1 MEKYD
6 TTQLTEFPRFES
18 ESNQSG
24 VTTFLNKLW
33 KFPIF
38 TPSESADS
46 QDNKTPNEDRQGEPN
61 DVNEDK
67 EYDDVKTET
76 GNYVVEYEGR
86 SLPNIL
92 KRISG
97 LAALGSGGGTKY
109 EDTELARYWMPDDI
123 SRECYECAARFSALR
138 RRHHCR
144 VCGQIFCSR
153 CCSQRVPGQIFGCA
167 GGLRVCTYCC
177 KVVLTYLREN
187 DMNGDISPDLRTLQ
201 ESLQVKFPDSKAQH
215 KSRDFIFARDQEQCE
230 VRSSTKESMHDIFRQ
245 LYYALP
251 TQQHRAQ
258 ATILCQGLLNNG
270 YMERMTEPPQF
281 ADYALYRPVQ
291 LPDSEPAEPAPA
303 DHLAEDCS
311 SRIVESVS
319 SYCLD
324 LNLGDSS
331 ARLIKA
337 TKTEQKSTPSSDDEQ
352 PILDQNENGGGS
364 TACRAIV
371 ESGEEHLKLLMRQWL
386 ARDGLPA
393 AWLPALYPLC
403 VHAAEL
409 AMPDLFGSDIDVRN
423 YVQVKKVPGGSMT
436 DSCVIP
442 GVVMTKNV
450 AHRGM
455 PKQISNPSVLLLDC
469 SIAYQRVEGKL
480 TSLEPLLMQ
489 EQEYLVR
496 CAARITALRP
506 HVVLVRGGAARAVQD
521 ALRLARVAL
530 AVGVRERALARAARC
545 TRAERLASVDARIGT
560 PRLGACRNFYVKN
573 FSSKTLMVLEGCA
586 EPQLGCC
593 ILLRGGS
600 LPELIRLKKVVKFML
615 LACYNWK
622 LEKAF
627 LGDIEAV
634 LPEPGTFV
642 DDDDEP
648 TDNVD
653 EALKRELHTKD
664 ENDDGKSSNDT
675 SENDD
680 NIFGNTQPESLNDTQ
695 ATENIVE
702 SSNDEIIECHDNS
715 DPVTES
721 NEKKGT
727 VDVDK
732 SEIDDPLQK
741 TKQFA
746 RKTDSEKNLSCGV
759 PIKDF
764 SDPLQSRM
772 SIDDDVFLPKEE
784 AKLQADTHSERW
796 CTDDVALS
804 MSPNIV
810 IPAPAL
816 RLLPPRAP
824 HTPHCARAPAHP
836 PRAPSPAARV
846 ALSMSPDIVIP
857 APALRLLPPRAPHT
871 PHCAR
876 APAHPPRA
884 PSPAAR
890 VALSM
895 SPDIVIPAPALRL
908 LPPRAPHTPHCARA
922 PAHPPRAPSPAARV
936 ALSMSPD
943 IVIPAPALR
952 LLPPRAPHTPHCA
965 RAPAHPPRA
974 PSPAARVALSM
985 SPDIVIPAPALRLL
999 PPRAPHT
1006 PHCARAPAHPPR
1018 APSPAARVALSMSPD
1033 IVIPAPALR
1042 LLPPRAPHTPHCARA
1057 PAHPPR
1063 APSPAARVA
1072 LSMSPDIVIPAP
1084 ALRLLP
1090 PRAPHT
1096 PHCARAPAHPPR
1108 APSPAARVALSMSP
1122 DIVIPAPALRLLP
1135 PRAPHTPHC
1144 ARAPAHPPRAPSPAA
1159 RVALSMS
1166 PDIVIPAPALRLL
1179 PPRAPHT
1186 PHCARAPAHPPRAP
1200 SPAARVALSMSPDI
1214 VIPAPALRLLPP
1226 RAPHT
1231 PHCARA
1237 PAHPPRAP
1245 SPAAR
1250 ENHPFIDRPITLPAD
1265 DPAMRTS
1272 LAHFRATGCRLMADK
1287 HKPECPR
1294 YKPSVVKQVQTEESS
1309 KPTEPEPLDP
1319 LSPENHQRLSLLLY
1333 SYSNKSPNVPDFCVN
1348 PWIVT
1353 MEMYGRNDVSLG
1365 AFLEKYCFNSDYK
1378 CPSANCHIP
1387 MNQHVRKFVHEDVC
1401 ITITCNTIGHSNV
1414 DKAKEEQNKQVMF
1427 WSRCETC
1434 GAVSRGSRLSRAAL
1448 SLSLAQ
1454 YVRTRLS
1461 APRYARRQC
1470 AHALH
1475 RHSHAF
1481 VSRLTTACFR
1491 YNKITTYEVQLPPE
1505 VISINYD
1512 TRQMRD
1518 ALIAQLNDL
1527 MLRGHETFSNATE
1540 PECEKA
1546 YAAFKQHM
1554 EQIHLALTTHD
1565 HASLAERVRKL
1576 WGVHDCVVVGEKML
1590 RDAHRPRAADL
1601 VEEKPDQ
1608 EDTTDTASNDVAEN
1622 LLKDSEKEHTGTEED
1637 EERGDKKTVKQ
1648 ILSQLLSNNQPSN
1661 QEVMV
1666 VTSGLVAV
1674 AVRAGDVGSVI
1685 AAALASPTYHKTLQ
1699 QHRAAFLTSQSES
1712 EDGESSTAGK
1722 EKSETDKAKPK
1733 ANEHIEVLLKE
1744 GLLCRVYYASQF
1756 HKLRHMLLAP
1766 LDYCE
1771 DNKQYWE
1778 EGKCCDDLNNKDK
1791 DNKGLCE
1798 IEEGFIRSLAHCV
1811 PWATR
1816 GGKSGSTFCK
1826 TKDDRYVLKEMTKP
1840 EWQQFLEFAPHYFNY
1855 VTNCHQKKLP
1865 SLLARIL
1872 GVFSVGGAG
1881 SGVLVTEHVWYGS
1894 PVAQRFDLKG
1904 AARPRLPLAAQPP
1917 AAAVLLDEHL
1927 LRMRWE
1933 RPLFVGGAGARALW
1947 AGAERDTR
1955 FLAAHGVMDYS
1966 LLLGVHAHVLVL
1978 GVIDYIRTFTW
1989 DKKLEHLVKKNLG
2002 HGQPTVVSPEQYR
2015 RRFCTACRKYFLHCP
2030 AHWEPLYAPD
2040 GL

>member
-6 TTQLTEFPRFES
+6 TSQLTEFPRFES
-18 ESNQSG
+18 ESSQSG

-38 TPSESADS
+38 TPSESADA
-46 QDNKTPNEDRQGEPN
+46 QDNKTPNEDRREP
-61 DVNEDK
+61 DDGRDDK
-67 EYDDVKTET
+67 ENDEVKTET
-76 GNYVVEYEGR
+76 GSYVVEYEGR

-187 DMNGDISPDLRTLQ
+187 DMSGDISPDLRTLQ

-215 KSRDFIFARDQEQCE
+215 KSRDFIFAREQEPCE
-230 VRSSTKESMHDIFRQ
+230 VRNSIKEPLHDIFRQ

-251 TQQHRAQ
+251 TQQHRFRLVRYNNVWRGCDILQWVIENTSNKTRAQ
-258 ATILCQGLLNNG
+258 AAQLCQRLLARGLVQ
-270 YMERMTEPPQF
+270 RVTEPPHF
-281 ADYALYRPVQ
+281 ADYALYRPA
-291 LPDSEPAEPAPA
+291 PPAQPAPA
-303 DHLAEDCS
+303 PEPADDLAEDCN

-337 TKTEQKSTPSSDDEQ
+337 TKTEQKSTPSSDDEH
-352 PILDQNENGGGS
+352 PILDQNETTGGGAPAS
-364 TACRAIV
+364 RAIV

-403 VHAAEL
+403 VQAADL
-409 AMPDLFGSDIDVRN
+409 AAPDLFDSDIDVRN
-423 YVQVKKVPGGSMT
+423 YVQVKKVPGGCMT

-489 EQEYLVR
+489 EAEYLSR

-521 ALRLARVAL
+521 ALRAARVAL
-530 AVGVRERALARAARC
+530 ALAVRERALARAARC

-560 PRLGACRNFYVKN
+560 PRLGTCRSFYVKN
-573 FSSKTLMVLEGCA
+573 FTSKTLMVLEGCA

-600 LPELIRLKKVVKFML
+600 LQELIRLKRIVKFML

-648 TDNVD
+648 KNKVD
-653 EALKRELHTKD
+653 EALKKDAHTKE
-664 ENDDGKSSNDT
+664 ENAGNKSSNDS

-680 NIFGNTQPESLNDTQ
+680 IFGNTQPESLK
-695 ATENIVE
+695 
-702 SSNDEIIECHDNS
+702 DNA
-715 DPVTES
+715 
-721 NEKKGT
+721 
-727 VDVDK
+727 DVDK

-741 TKQFA
+741 TKFA
-746 RKTDSEKNLSCGV
+746 RKTDSDKNLSCGV

-784 AKLQADTHSERW
+784 AKLKADTHSERW
-796 CTDDVALS
+796 CTDDVVLS

-824 HTPHCARAPAHP
+824 PTPHSARAPAHP
-836 PRAPSPAARV
+836 PRAPSP
-846 ALSMSPDIVIP
+846 D
-857 APALRLLPPRAPHT
+857 T
-871 PHCAR
+871 
-876 APAHPPRA
+876 
-884 PSPAAR
+884 
-890 VALSM
+890 
-895 SPDIVIPAPALRL
+895 
-908 LPPRAPHTPHCARA
+908 
-922 PAHPPRAPSPAARV
+922 
-936 ALSMSPD
+936 
-943 IVIPAPALR
+943 
-952 LLPPRAPHTPHCA
+952 
-965 RAPAHPPRA
+965 
-974 PSPAARVALSM
+974 
-985 SPDIVIPAPALRLL
+985 
-999 PPRAPHT
+999 
-1006 PHCARAPAHPPR
+1006 
-1018 APSPAARVALSMSPD
+1018 
-1033 IVIPAPALR
+1033 
-1042 LLPPRAPHTPHCARA
+1042 
-1057 PAHPPR
+1057 
-1063 APSPAARVA
+1063 
-1072 LSMSPDIVIPAP
+1072 
-1084 ALRLLP
+1084 
-1090 PRAPHT
+1090 
-1096 PHCARAPAHPPR
+1096 
-1108 APSPAARVALSMSP
+1108 
-1122 DIVIPAPALRLLP
+1122 
-1135 PRAPHTPHC
+1135 
-1144 ARAPAHPPRAPSPAA
+1144 
-1159 RVALSMS
+1159 
-1166 PDIVIPAPALRLL
+1166 
-1179 PPRAPHT
+1179 
-1186 PHCARAPAHPPRAP
+1186 
-1200 SPAARVALSMSPDI
+1200 
-1214 VIPAPALRLLPP
+1214 
-1226 RAPHT
+1226 
-1231 PHCARA
+1231 
-1237 PAHPPRAP
+1237 
-1245 SPAAR
+1245 R

-1265 DPAMRTS
+1265 DPTMRAS

-1294 YKPSVVKQVQTEESS
+1294 YNPSVVKRIEPEESS
-1309 KPTEPEPLDP
+1309 KQTEPEPLDP

-1333 SYSNKSPNVPDFCVN
+1333 SYSSKSPNVPDFCVN

-1353 MEMYGRNDVSLG
+1353 MEMYGRNDISLG
-1365 AFLEKYCFNSDYK
+1365 AFLEKYCFNSDHK
-1378 CPSANCHIP
+1378 CPSATCHIP

-1414 DKAKEEQNKQVMF
+1414 DKAKEEQSKQVMF
-1427 WSRCETC
+1427 WSRCDAC
-1434 GAVSRGSRLSRAAL
+1434 GSVSRGARLSRAAL

-1475 RHSHAF
+1475 RHAHAF

-1565 HASLAERVRKL
+1565 DASLAERVRKL
-1576 WGVHDCVVVGEKML
+1576 WGVRDSVVAGEKML
-1590 RDAHRPRAADL
+1590 RDAPRPRAGDG
-1601 VEEKPDQ
+1601 VEEKSDQ
-1608 EDTTDTASNDVAEN
+1608 EETTDFATSDVAEN

-1661 QEVMV
+1661 QGMIVAG
-1666 VTSGLVAV
+1666 GLVPV

-1685 AAALASPTYHKTLQ
+1685 AAALASPTYHKTLL
-1699 QHRAAFLTSQSES
+1699 QHRALYLTYDTHLQSQSES
-1712 EDGESSTAGK
+1712 EDGESSNVSK
-1722 EKSETDKAKPK
+1722 EKTEADKAKAK
-1733 ANEHIEVLLKE
+1733 ANEHIEVLLKD

-1756 HKLRHMLLAP
+1756 HKLRHMLL
-1766 LDYCE
+1766 
-1771 DNKQYWE
+1771 
-1778 EGKCCDDLNNKDK
+1778 G
-1791 DNKGLCE
+1791 E

-1904 AARPRLPLAAQPP
+1904 AARPRMP
-1917 AAAVLLDEHL
+1917 AAHAPATVLLDDHL

-1933 RPLFVGGAGARALW
+1933 QQLFVGGAGARALW
-1947 AGAERDTR
+1947 AGVERDTR

-1966 LLLGVHAHVLVL
+1966 LLLGLHAHTLVL

-2040 GL
+2040 NI